1 MSFGF
6 SVSDMIALVALTKK
20 AYYGW
25 QQAPDEY
32 ADVVQTLK
40 ESEELVCHVQ
50 RRFGMLTASDIDS
63 GKPKE
68 IGHLLQG
75 CQSAISDLRKVARHR
90 RRLGHWDRVRFE
102 TSHISDCK
110 NRLAHHIT
118 VLTPLLFSLE
128 LGSIGKD
135 VYSMQTTLDRLPQV
149 LSNMLPAALGKMIDT
164 RIEDSRTAKGG
175 SSMTTYGDDDDKQAY
190 RELRKHLVSC
200 GIKDSVVRKHRIKLV
215 EFVKSLAYDQ
225 NITTGSVT
233 GGRYQMTGV
242 SDVLGPLPRLKSQ
255 VASDTVSTETVL
267 QSLTAKPSAY
277 QVQFKRD
284 IGDGCSTN
292 AIPLPINSTTAERYT
307 NPVSAHHSSND
318 HAHVT
323 VDDGNSLSA
332 VGSYRE
338 SDDSCYDEAS
348 RAYSDA
354 DSDQSNTEEQ
364 STSSRPLSPT
374 RRPHPSLPPAPIR
387 SPSILTT
394 SGQSIGSGIVQPT
407 DRSCYYAANGGR
419 SSVPREV
426 NHIRRSD
433 GTSITIRDTRFKF
446 QPDEVLPMPRQF
458 QDLPKR
464 YRAGKGSN
472 IPLNLN
478 AFA

>member
-1 MSFGF
+1 M
-6 SVSDMIALVALTKK
+6 
-20 AYYGW
+20 
-25 QQAPDEY
+25 
-32 ADVVQTLK
+32 
-40 ESEELVCHVQ
+40 
-50 RRFGMLTASDIDS
+50 
-63 GKPKE
+63 
-68 IGHLLQG
+68 
-75 CQSAISDLRKVARHR
+75 
-90 RRLGHWDRVRFE
+90 
-102 TSHISDCK
+102 
-110 NRLAHHIT
+110 
-118 VLTPLLFSLE
+118 
-128 LGSIGKD
+128 
-135 VYSMQTTLDRLPQV
+135 
-149 LSNMLPAALGKMIDT
+149 
-164 RIEDSRTAKGG
+164 
-175 SSMTTYGDDDDKQAY
+175 
-190 RELRKHLVSC
+190 
-200 GIKDSVVRKHRIKLV
+200 
-215 EFVKSLAYDQ
+215 
-225 NITTGSVT
+225 
-233 GGRYQMTGV
+233 
-242 SDVLGPLPRLKSQ
+242 
-255 VASDTVSTETVL
+255 
-267 QSLTAKPSAY
+267 
-277 QVQFKRD
+277 
-284 IGDGCSTN
+284 
-292 AIPLPINSTTAERYT
+292 
-307 NPVSAHHSSND
+307 
-318 HAHVT
+318 T

-433 GTSITIRDTRFKF
+433 GASITIQDTRFKF

-458 QDLPKR
+458 HDLPKR